1 MRIELLYFDGCPTYR
16 SAEEDLRKILVE
28 EGVEAEVEMVAVN
41 SDEEARRLRFPG
53 SPTLRIDGRDPF
65 PVSEP
70 SEGRNLA
77 CRVYATPEGMKGA
90 PTTAMFRE
98 ALGSAEEESP
108 ERRPLTLGDE
118 EPVELGG
125 VFGVPFRT
133 LLSREVRRFV
143 LVWTQTLL
151 APLFTSA
158 LYILVFGYGLG
169 SRIREAAGVPYLEFI
184 LPGLV
189 LMSVITGSY
198 GNTSTSL
205 FDAKRER
212 YIDDVLISPMTP
224 LQIALAY
231 VLGGV
236 VRGLVVGTGTFALAV
251 PLAGLP
257 AEHPLLL
264 LVTAL
269 ATSVIFAS
277 LGVVAG
283 VLATRIDHIFFLTN
297 IVIQPLAFLGGIFY
311 SVETLPD
318 PLRVVT
324 YFNPVFYAIDAFRFA
339 ALGVSDV
346 PAYPALAALV
356 VFAVLAFLGTTEMLR
371 RGHNLRY

>member
-1 MRIELLYFDGCPTYR
+1 MRIELLYFDGCPAYR
-16 SAEEDLRKILVE
+16 EAEETLR
-28 EGVEAEVEMVAVN
+28 EALAAESVDAEIELVAVN
-41 SDEEARRLRFPG
+41 SDEDARRISFAG

-65 PVSEP
+65 PVPERG
-70 SEGRNLA
+70 EGGLT
-77 CRVYATPEGMKGA
+77 CRLYATPEGMKHT
-90 PTTAMFRE
+90 PTTAMIRE
-98 ALGSAEEESP
+98 ALGSGKEEPS
-108 ERRPLTLGDE
+108 ERKPLTPGDE

-133 LLSREVRRFV
+133 LLAREVRRFV

-151 APLFTSA
+151 APLLTSA

-224 LQIALAY
+224 LQMALAY

-236 VRGLVVGTGTFALAV
+236 VRGLLVGTGTFALAM

-257 AEHPLLL
+257 AKHPLLL
-264 LVTAL
+264 MLTAL
-269 ATSVIFAS
+269 AASVIFAS

-297 IVIQPLAFLGGIFY
+297 IVIQPLAFLGGVFY

-346 PAYPALAALV
+346 PAYPALAALM
-356 VFAVLAFLGTTEMLR
+356 VFAVLAFLGTMEMLR

>member
-1 MRIELLYFDGCPTYR
+1 MRIELLYFGGCPTYR
-16 SAEEDLRKILVE
+16 NAEEDVRRVLAERS
-28 EGVEAEVEMVAVN
+28 VEAELELVEVN
-41 SDEEARRLRFPG
+41 SDEEARRLGFPG

-65 PVSEP
+65 PVPERG
-70 SEGRNLA
+70 EWNLT
-77 CRVYATPEGMKGA
+77 CRVYATPDGMKGT
-90 PTTAMFRE
+90 PTAAMIRE
-98 ALGSAEEESP
+98 ALGSGKEEPP
-108 ERRPLTLGDE
+108 ERKPLTPGDE

-143 LVWTQTLL
+143 RVWSQTLL
-151 APLFTSA
+151 APLLTSA

-189 LMSVITGSY
+189 LMSVITAAY

-205 FDAKRER
+205 FDAKRDR

-224 LQIALAY
+224 LQMALAY

-236 VRGLVVGTGTFALAV
+236 VRGLLVGAGTFALAM

-257 AEHPLLL
+257 AKHPLLL
-264 LVTAL
+264 MVTAL
-269 ATSVIFAS
+269 AASVVFAS

-297 IVIQPLAFLGGIFY
+297 LVIQPLAFLGGIFY
-311 SVETLPD
+311 SVEMLPD
-318 PLRVVT
+318 PLRVAT
-324 YFNPVFYAIDAFRFA
+324 YFNPIFYAVDAFRFA

-346 PAYPALAALV
+346 PPYPALAALMI
-356 VFAVLAFLGTTEMLR
+356 FAVLAFLGTTEMLR
-371 RGHNLRY
+371 HGHNLRY

>member
-1 MRIELLYFDGCPTYR
+1 MGILWRR
-16 SAEEDLRKILVE
+16 SSAEE
-28 EGVEAEVEMVAVN
+28 
-41 SDEEARRLRFPG
+41 
-53 SPTLRIDGRDPF
+53 
-65 PVSEP
+65 PVS
-70 SEGRNLA
+70 S
-77 CRVYATPEGMKGA
+77 
-90 PTTAMFRE
+90 
-98 ALGSAEEESP
+98 
-108 ERRPLTLGDE
+108 
-118 EPVELGG
+118 G
-125 VFGVPFRT
+125 VFGLPFRT
-133 LLSREVRRFV
+133 LLSREVLRFTK
-143 LVWTQTLL
+143 VWTQTLL
-151 APLFTSA
+151 SPLLTSV
-158 LYILVFGYGLG
+158 LYIVVFGYGLG
-169 SRIREAAGVPYLEFI
+169 SRIREVEGVPYLRFI

-189 LMSVITGSY
+189 LMSLITASY

-224 LQIALAY
+224 LQMALAY

-236 VRGLVVGTGTFALAV
+236 GRGLVVGGGTFALAV

-297 IVIQPLAFLGGIFY
+297 IVIQPLAFLGGVFY

-324 YFNPVFYAIDAFRFA
+324 YFNPVFYAIDAFRA
-339 ALGVSDV
+339 ALGISDV
-346 PAYPALAALV
+346 PAYPALAALMA
-356 VFAVLAFLGTTEMLR
+356 FAV
-371 RGHNLRY
+371 

>member
-1 MRIELLYFDGCPTYR
+1 MRIELLYFGGCPTYR
-16 SAEEDLRKILVE
+16 NAAEDVRRVLAETS
-28 EGVEAEVEMVAVN
+28 VEAELELVEVN
-41 SDEEARRLRFPG
+41 SDEEARRLGFPG

-65 PVSEP
+65 PVPERD
-70 SEGRNLA
+70 EGGLT
-77 CRVYATPEGMKGA
+77 CRVYATPEGMKGT
-90 PTTAMFRE
+90 PTAAMIRE
-98 ALGSAEEESP
+98 ALGSGREPP
-108 ERRPLTLGDE
+108 ERKPLTPRDE

-133 LLSREVRRFV
+133 LLVREIRRFV

-151 APLFTSA
+151 APLLTSA

-189 LMSVITGSY
+189 LMSIITAAY

-212 YIDDVLISPMTP
+212 YIDDVLISPMTS
-224 LQIALAY
+224 LQMTLAY

-236 VRGLVVGTGTFALAV
+236 VRGLLVGAGTFALAM

-257 AEHPLLL
+257 AKHPLLL
-264 LVTAL
+264 MVTAL
-269 ATSVIFAS
+269 AASVVFAS

-283 VLATRIDHIFFLTN
+283 VQATRIDHIFFLTN
-297 IVIQPLAFLGGIFY
+297 IVIQPLAFLGGVFY

-318 PLRVVT
+318 PLRVAT
-324 YFNPVFYAIDAFRFA
+324 YFNPIFYAIDAFRFA

-346 PAYPALAALV
+346 PAYPALFALM